1 MKNFVLG
8 VIVGVVIALCGYK
21 PDQIEMEYRQNVAT
35 GLENAGTVHR
45 FTGLIRYD

>member
-21 PDQIEMEYRQNVAT
+21 PYQIEMELLHGCRSLRLAPET
-35 GLENAGTVHR
+35 
-45 FTGLIRYD
+45 